1 MAELRISVWIR
12 NLAIAGVILAFVVL
26 FGQPTGGRRG
36 SAVARVGSEQIS
48 REVFEFFREQNEET
62 SRQFLPDNLDAD
74 TLRNMIDRQ
83 TLDAL
88 LRRYILAQQAEALGL
103 RVTDAEVAAEIR
115 ADEGFRVGGEVDQ
128 TRIERFANQLGGM
141 REYIEEI
148 RRDLLLRKLQ
158 RIAGSPQRVPLID
171 AERRARRDAVRIR
184 LRYAR
189 AKASSFASRDEVSGD
204 EARALADAEPER
216 VAELYRERAQG
227 YRVAEQVR
235 ARHILFQGDDAGE
248 RATAA
253 LARLRAGEDFEALAR
268 ELSDDA
274 ATREE
279 GGDLGFFPRGR
290 MLPGLEAVA
299 FELAEGE
306 LSEPVE
312 TDRGVHLVRV
322 EEHREASERSLEE
335 VRFELARELVASDRA
350 RRAAAEAAE
359 TFLERLQEG
368 AAYDEEARLLGLE
381 VDVTPLIGWSDPLPP
396 ELAGHPGL
404 RGPAFG
410 LRREA
415 RVLDRVLAS
424 GDGFDVVWLVD
435 REEPSPEEIST
446 QALQLQ
452 EQLEREARGRLLGLW
467 YRRRSEELQRSG
479 ELEVY
484 SLYPT
489 G

>member
-26 FGQPTGGRRG
+26 FGQPSGGRRG
-36 SAVARVGSEQIS
+36 SAVAKVGSEQVS

-88 LRRYILAQQAEALGL
+88 LRRYILAQQAQVLGL

-115 ADEGFRVGGEVDQ
+115 ADQGFRVGGTVDQ
-128 TRIERFANQLGGM
+128 DRIERFANQLGGM
-141 REYIEEI
+141 RNYMQEV

-158 RIAGSPQRVPLID
+158 RIAGSPQRVPLVD
-171 AERRARRDAVRIR
+171 AERRARRDALRIR

-189 AKASSFASRDEVSGD
+189 ARTSSFATRNEVTGD
-204 EARALADAEPER
+204 EARALADAEPDR
-216 VAELYRERAQG
+216 VAELYRERAQE
-227 YRVAEQVR
+227 YRIPEQVR
-235 ARHILFQGDDAGE
+235 ARHMLFQGDDAGE
-248 RATAA
+248 RAAAA
-253 LARLRAGEDFEALAR
+253 LARLRAGEDFEALAL
-268 ELSDDA
+268 ELSEDA

-299 FELAEGE
+299 FELGEGE

-322 EEHREASERSLEE
+322 EERQEASERSLEE
-335 VRFELARELVASDRA
+335 VRFELARELVESDRA
-350 RRAAAEAAE
+350 RDAAAEAAE

-368 AAYDEEARLLGLE
+368 AAYDDEARLLGLQ
-381 VDVTPLIGWSDPLPP
+381 VDVTPLIGWRDPLPP
-396 ELAGHPGL
+396 ELASHPGL
-404 RGPAFG
+404 RGAAFE

-424 GDGFDVVWLVD
+424 GDSFDVVWLVD
-435 REEPSPEEIST
+435 REEPSEDEIAS

-479 ELEVY
+479 ELEVF
-484 SLYPT
+484 SLYPA